1 MQGKHSQDPRLGDCG
16 VAKWFIRVEI
26 CPGFPISHLSI
37 LPQNKSYCVLSK
49 AKTKASVQSFC
60 ISLKLSPLKPMP
72 SAAAQVVA
80 RSAWSHV
87 PKQETT
93 QNAWDECVTEG
104 MRASLGGREKETERG
119 SLFPW
124 NYISF
129 MFGTVQVLF
138 QNDQST
144 SKDFKGFS

>member
-1 MQGKHSQDPRLGDCG
+1 MWQDGSLVWK
-16 VAKWFIRVEI
+16 VA
-26 CPGFPISHLSI
+26 PGFQCPVSLC
-37 LPQNKSYCVLSK
+37 PAMEKSDHVISK

-93 QNAWDECVTEG
+93 QNAWDECVTERV
-104 MRASLGGREKETERG
+104 RASLGGREKETERG

-144 SKDFKGFS
+144 SKVFKGFS